1 MYIFLL
7 LIVASNVFC
16 GAGSQQHV
24 HIDDVPSDSEFEAQ
38 FNKEKLFTHLGGKIV
53 TDNETGRFIGA
64 HVFPESMKNDVA
76 SSNKG
81 STIIIDKR
89 SFSITNKVVGPM
101 GVEQVTFVSND
112 KSINSDKTF
121 FPRDMDI
128 NNLPKKLGKVVCKL
142 YQKNKTNNS
151 TELQDVIIHE
161 KGKPDMRA
169 IMSLHD
175 VKTVYPLFDQVPDPS
190 VAVTEIVYNG
200 VIQKKISQG
209 ERKKMEKAAREA
221 KKI

>member
-1 MYIFLL
+1 
-7 LIVASNVFC
+7 
-16 GAGSQQHV
+16 
-24 HIDDVPSDSEFEAQ
+24 
-38 FNKEKLFTHLGGKIV
+38 
-53 TDNETGRFIGA
+53 
-64 HVFPESMKNDVA
+64 
-76 SSNKG
+76 
-81 STIIIDKR
+81 
-89 SFSITNKVVGPM
+89 
-101 GVEQVTFVSND
+101 
-112 KSINSDKTF
+112 
-121 FPRDMDI
+121 MDI